1 MTPAAPAVPAASA
14 ASTVRTGRRGL
25 LIAVLL
31 TMAGGALE
39 LLAAGRPWAYA
50 VVRQPPPLPVHEV
63 AVSGADLGGAVRA
76 YGLLALA
83 GAPALIATTRGT
95 RVLVGLVLVAA
106 GVASL
111 LVLGSLG
118 AGHVRDTT
126 TVQALVAT
134 ATTVTVS
141 GRTGW
146 PVGYA
151 LGALLVVAAGGLTVL
166 RGARWPG
173 MSSRYD
179 APSRRPGTR
188 GGTRVP
194 AGSGGRS
201 ELDPWTAL
209 DRGED
214 PTLR

>member
-1 MTPAAPAVPAASA
+1 MTPAAPA
-14 ASTVRTGRRGL
+14 VRTGRRGL

-31 TMAGGALE
+31 TLAGGALE

-63 AVSGADLGGAVRA
+63 AVSGTDLGGAVRA

-83 GAPALIATTRGT
+83 GTAALVATTRGT

-151 LGALLVVAAGGLTVL
+151 FGALLVVAAGGLTVL

-173 MSSRYD
+173 LSSRYD
-179 APSRRPGTR
+179 APGRRPATR
-188 GGTRVP
+188 GGARVP
-194 AGSGGRS
+194 AGSGGRP
-201 ELDPWTAL
+201 EVDAWTAL

-214 PTLR
+214 PTVR